1 MRRSELEQRVLDLWI
16 STRVPLTR
24 VNLQVLTRVPRS
36 KLEPWLDELVGE
48 GILEVDSDD
57 DGEMLWVVPGAERSK
72 TGLQSVAEVK
82 KLNELRGSIDARSK
96 AKSGSNMLGSASTAL
111 VRRAV
116 GQSLAARGPEQK
128 SVVAAGA
135 LGFFLGPI
143 GWLYAAPLKD
153 AIPAIIIMSLAF
165 SILPHFLLIPLLGVL
180 MPASALASAFYAWQH
195 NSKGERV
202 SLRDV
207 GKDEK

>member
-1 MRRSELEQRVLDLWI
+1 MRRSDFEQRVLDLWI

-24 VNLQVLTRVPRS
+24 VNLQVLTRVPRA
-36 KLEPWLDELVGE
+36 KLEPWLDELVRE

-57 DGEMLWVVPGAERSK
+57 AGEMLWVVPGAERSK

-82 KLNELRGSIDARSK
+82 KLNELRGSVDSSR
-96 AKSGSNMLGSASTAL
+96 AKSKSNMLGSASTAL

-116 GQSLAARGPEQK
+116 GQSLATRGPEQK
-128 SVVAAGA
+128 SIVAAGA
-135 LGFFLGPI
+135 LGFFLGPV

-153 AIPAIIIMSLAF
+153 AVVAIIIASLTY

-180 MPASALASAFYAWQH
+180 LPASALASAFYAWQH

-202 SLRDV
+202 SLLES